1 MIKIIQKGT
10 RRIET
15 CENCG
20 CIFSFEDE
28 DVHKTTSDTDDKYNE
43 ECVVCPQCGL
53 VISLVGTKTVD
64 TDININVNITPQVID
79 PEKNYHFEPTC

>member
-28 DVHKTTSDTDDKYNE
+28 DVHKTTSDTDDKYNDI
-43 ECVVCPQCGL
+43 CVVCPQCGL
-53 VISLVGTKTVD
+53 VIDLCRNAGGDVYKGS
-64 TDININVNITPQVID
+64 DIC
-79 PEKNYHFEPTC
+79 ESE